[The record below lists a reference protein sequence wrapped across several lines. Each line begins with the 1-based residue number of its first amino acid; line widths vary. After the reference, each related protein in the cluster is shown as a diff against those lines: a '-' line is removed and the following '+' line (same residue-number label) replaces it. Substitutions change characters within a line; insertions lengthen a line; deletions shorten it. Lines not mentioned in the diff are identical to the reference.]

1 MDNNRLFELFA
12 SYHKGTATAA
22 ETDELMAMLGH
33 LPDERLEELLQHT
46 WNAQD
51 VSQPFFTADTRNR
64 FLQKL
69 QPAEDREAVVRSMP
83 SRRTLFL
90 RVAAAAAVILVI
102 SVTAVL
108 LLRNKNNEVAQKTPE
123 TQKPEVTPKP
133 IVPGRDQAVLTLA
146 DGSQI
151 LLDTAANGNLTQ
163 QGGVKVIKLD
173 GRLSYDSK
181 QPTEAIQYNTI
192 ATPRGG
198 QYQLELA
205 DGSKVWLNAASSL
218 RFPTAF
224 TGNERTVELTG
235 EGYFEVAHNAAMP
248 FHVKVNEMEVEV
260 LGTHFNI
267 NSYNDEPAIKTTLL
281 EGSVKVVKRETAN
294 GKSETAKDAELAVV
308 LKPGEQAALAG
319 THSPLT
325 THHSPLTI
333 NHSPDLEEV
342 MAWKNGRF
350 IFHNADLE
358 TIMRQVARWYDVE
371 IVYEKRTTETTSGT
385 LRRSSNINVLLQKL
399 EATGKIEFEIKGKQI
414 IVRPK

>member
-1 MDNNRLFELFA
+1 MDNNRLIELFA

-22 ETDELMAMLGH
+22 ETDELMAMLSH
-33 LPDERLEELLQHT
+33 LPDERLEDLLQHT
-46 WNAQD
+46 WDAQD

-64 FLQKL
+64 FLQSL
-69 QPAEDREAVVRSMP
+69 QPAEDTEAVVRSMP
-83 SRRTLFL
+83 SQRTLFL

-108 LLRNKNNEVAQKTPE
+108 LLRNKNNEVAHKTPE
-123 TQKPEVTPKP
+123 TQNPAETPKP

-151 LLDTAANGNLTQ
+151 VLDTAANGNLTQ

-181 QPTEAIQYNTI
+181 QHTEAIQYNTI

-198 QYQLELA
+198 QYQLVLA

-235 EGYFEVAHNAAMP
+235 EGYFEVAHNTAMP
-248 FHVKVNEMEVEV
+248 FHVKVNDMEVEV

-267 NSYNDEPAIKTTLL
+267 NSYNDEPAVKTTLL
-281 EGSVKVVKRETAN
+281 EGSVKVLSAIGNRQSAI
-294 GKSETAKDAELAVV
+294 
-308 LKPGEQAALAG
+308 LKPGEQAVFIAD
-319 THSPLT
+319 SRF
-325 THHSPLTI
+325 TI
-333 NHSPDLEEV
+333 HDADIEEV
-342 MAWKNGRF
+342 MAWKNGSF
-350 IFHNADLE
+350 IFHSADIE